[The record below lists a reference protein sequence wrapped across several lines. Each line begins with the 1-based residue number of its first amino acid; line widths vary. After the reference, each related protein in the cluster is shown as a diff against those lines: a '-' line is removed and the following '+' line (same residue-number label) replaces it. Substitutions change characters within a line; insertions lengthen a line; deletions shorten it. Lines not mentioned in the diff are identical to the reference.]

1 MQKVL
6 IIPCS
11 GIGKVQGSISR
22 LSAYYVVDELRPETT
37 TMTCL
42 PLLVAGDPEAS
53 LKVKNHRCITIEGCP
68 LRCAEKTTKAVGGQH
83 VMSLTVLEAYRKH
96 RELKIGLNGVLNLG
110 TDDKKLAK
118 IIAEEIA
125 LNVDKS
131 SPPEEVKER
140 DDHE

>member
-1 MQKVL
+1 
-6 IIPCS
+6 
-11 GIGKVQGSISR
+11 
-22 LSAYYVVDELRPETT
+22 
-37 TMTCL
+37 
-42 PLLVAGDPEAS
+42 
-53 LKVKNHRCITIEGCP
+53 
-68 LRCAEKTTKAVGGQH
+68 
-83 VMSLTVLEAYRKH
+83 MSLTVLEAYRKH